1 MLTPSELFLTPA
13 ELQAPPCGPP
23 SPSPSPPPQ
32 ARVAS
37 CQTKWAVVRATESQ
51 DHKVYVGLRSFMTDL
66 ALLSTSTCDSLNGIT
81 MNFLQSR
88 PSTFRESLPSIF
100 DAKKQAWPNPEA
112 SLGDECQSI
121 GRVKSWQAVGPAL
134 ELKGNLTHS
143 LQELLNNHRDSLE

>member
-1 MLTPSELFLTPA
+1 MGVRTETKGCCALRSAFPVS
-13 ELQAPPCGPP
+13 
-23 SPSPSPPPQ
+23 
-32 ARVAS
+32 
-37 CQTKWAVVRATESQ
+37 KWAVVRATESQ

-66 ALLSTSTCDSLNGIT
+66 ALLSTSTCDSLDGIT

-100 DAKKQAWPNPEA
+100 DAKKQAWPNREA

-121 GRVKSWQAVGPAL
+121 GRVKCWQAVGPAL

-143 LQELLNNHRDSLE
+143 LQELLNNHRDSLEQGEPKPRAISFSI